1 MYLGIAT
8 TEKRLE
14 FDDFLVLDTKQFL
27 QLSKGAHRCNRGRSG
42 DVRNGP
48 LAGCS
53 DHGHGAV
60 CRQLWSVLLVGEPL
74 LRRRE
79 AQRVK
84 AHAHRHAGVA
94 DRHSAL
100 GTLVHSTR
108 TKLPREENRSR
119 DENHDPDSASSAA
132 STPRFRALQQRRTNS
147 RDELPRLRLSRSFPT
162 CFALSLFLT
171 PYPHSSTTTDSFPRC
186 SIISFSLLPTLSIM
200 FSHSISS
207 FPSNVTCHRYSLPR
221 STFRLCSLNRLSFF
235 PCYLLTVVRAL
246 YSSSIDYLCCFFWH
260 FLPFLVLSL
269 FNAWLSLERYPCSPY
284 LYVFPFHS
292 IPFSSEMQR
301 GGFEVGL
308 TRPCLASLHC
318 QHLHVSFSHLS
329 FYAFPSLTLSRV
341 SMVV

>member
-1 MYLGIAT
+1 MWHQPVALVDDCQRGKLLKRWLRGNSLGPLLPGPGFRRCQGRFKGKHTEKLVEMASQLLYLGIAT
-8 TEKRLE
+8 AEKRLE
-14 FDDFLVLDTKQFL
+14 LDDFLVLDTQQLL
-27 QLSKGAHRCNRGRSG
+27 QLSKGAHRCDRGRSG

-79 AQRVK
+79 AQRVE

-147 RDELPRLRLSRSFPT
+147 RDELPRLRLSRSSPMRL
-162 CFALSLFLT
+162 ALSLFLT
-171 PYPHSSTTTDSFPRC
+171 PYPHSSDRD
-186 SIISFSLLPTLSIM
+186 
-200 FSHSISS
+200 
-207 FPSNVTCHRYSLPR
+207 R
-221 STFRLCSLNRLSFF
+221 
-235 PCYLLTVVRAL
+235 
-246 YSSSIDYLCCFFWH
+246 
-260 FLPFLVLSL
+260 
-269 FNAWLSLERYPCSPY
+269 
-284 LYVFPFHS
+284 
-292 IPFSSEMQR
+292 
-301 GGFEVGL
+301 
-308 TRPCLASLHC
+308 
-318 QHLHVSFSHLS
+318 
-329 FYAFPSLTLSRV
+329 
-341 SMVV
+341 

>member
-8 TEKRLE
+8 TEKRFEL
-14 FDDFLVLDTKQFL
+14 DDFLVLDTQQLL

-147 RDELPRLRLSRSFPT
+147 RDELPRLRLSRSFPM
-162 CFALSLFLT
+162 CFALSLFLI
-171 PYPHSSTTTDSFPRC
+171 PYPHSSTDSFPRC
-186 SIISFSLLPTLSIM
+186 SVISFSLLPTLSIM
-200 FSHSISS
+200 LSHSIPL
-207 FPSNVTCHRYSLPR
+207 FPSNVTCHCYSLPR

-235 PCYLLTVVRAL
+235 PCYLLAVVRAL

-269 FNAWLSLERYPCSPY
+269 FNAWLSLERCSSYAMY
-284 LYVFPFHS
+284 LHS
-292 IPFSSEMQR
+292 TLFRSLLKCSVEDSKL
-301 GGFEVGL
+301 GW
-308 TRPCLASLHC
+308 LASL